1 MITIPNVSKS
11 TSDTHC
17 IRNDHKTRRA
27 KEVLNYWQYLRRND
41 CFTDLTVYCG
51 MNFGCVSLHGAIL
64 GACSPFIAS
73 ILTENNCISSRDENV
88 IFLPDCE
95 KEDFV
100 ALVKVNFREAHL
112 TKFL

>member
-1 MITIPNVSKS
+1 MTK
-11 TSDTHC
+11 
-17 IRNDHKTRRA
+17 RA

-41 CFTDLTVYCG
+41 CFTDLIVYCG
-51 MNFGCVSLHGAIL
+51 MDFGCVSLHGAIL

-73 ILTENNCISSRDENV
+73 ILIENNRISSRDENV

-100 ALVKVNFREAHL
+100 ALVKVM
-112 TKFL
+112 